1 MGLITKIFGTRS
13 QREIK
18 QLMPLVNKT
27 EALEES
33 CKALSDEELRAK
45 TEEFKNRYAQGESL
59 DNLLP
64 EAFAVCREAA
74 SRVLG
79 MRPYHVQLI
88 GGVVLHQGRIAEMKT
103 GEGKTLVE
111 ILPAYLNALTG
122 DRKSVV

>member
-59 DNLLP
+59 DSLL
-64 EAFAVCREAA
+64 
-74 SRVLG
+74 
-79 MRPYHVQLI
+79 
-88 GGVVLHQGRIAEMKT
+88 
-103 GEGKTLVE
+103 
-111 ILPAYLNALTG
+111 